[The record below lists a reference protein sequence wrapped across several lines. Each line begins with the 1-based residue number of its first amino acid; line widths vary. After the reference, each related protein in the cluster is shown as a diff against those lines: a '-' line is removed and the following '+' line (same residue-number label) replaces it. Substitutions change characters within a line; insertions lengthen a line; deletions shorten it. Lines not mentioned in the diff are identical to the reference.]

1 MKPETWSRAIEIA
14 RWLRRRA
21 ENVAALLLLVMF
33 LCFILQIVAR
43 YVFNYPLGWT
53 DEASVLCWI
62 WCTLWG
68 AAFVLREKDEVR
80 FDIFYSTASEKTRC
94 VFTVITG
101 VAAIVL
107 FAIALPAVI
116 SYVTFLKVERSAY
129 LGIRLDYL
137 YSIYIVFSV
146 GRHRSLCRAD
156 LARHSRPSA
165 RHPDRKRVG
174 AMTSP
179 FGLCICAILGLGLLG
194 LPIGY
199 SMIAGSILY
208 LLLAGLDLGTS
219 AEQILNGLYNSYV
232 LLAVPLFLF
241 SAELMNVSKMTDQLL
256 RFCDML
262 VGRFRGGLG
271 HINIVQS
278 IIFAGMSGSAIAD
291 LAATGPHQ
299 HRHDDAQQPLPGQLC
314 GRGHRGI
321 GGDRADHPAVDPDG
335 ALRADFGCVRRL
347 SVSRRRHSGPSDGAR
362 ADGRSTPF
370 RRTGTTFRSR
380 SRSRCANGRASPGRD
395 ACAADAGHPA
405 RRNLRRRHDADRGR
419 RGRRRLCVSR
429 RRASGIAT
437 SRCATPIRRCSTARA
452 STASIGMLIAG
463 ALVFNYVVTIEQI
476 PETVKGL
483 LAGYDLS
490 PLMFLFWVNVILL
503 VLGCLLE
510 GSTIILVILPIFIPT
525 AKALG
530 IDLVHFGVV
539 AVFNIMIGLITPPY
553 GLLLFI
559 ISAISGAPLRT
570 IIRDTMPFVSAMI
583 VALAIITFI
592 PETVLWLPR
601 LLGYKG

>member
-1 MKPETWSRAIEIA
+1 
-14 RWLRRRA
+14 
-21 ENVAALLLLVMF
+21 
-33 LCFILQIVAR
+33 
-43 YVFNYPLGWT
+43 
-53 DEASVLCWI
+53 
-62 WCTLWG
+62 
-68 AAFVLREKDEVR
+68 
-80 FDIFYSTASEKTRC
+80 
-94 VFTVITG
+94 
-101 VAAIVL
+101 
-107 FAIALPAVI
+107 
-116 SYVTFLKVERSAY
+116 
-129 LGIRLDYL
+129 
-137 YSIYIVFSV
+137 
-146 GRHRSLCRAD
+146 
-156 LARHSRPSA
+156 
-165 RHPDRKRVG
+165 
-174 AMTSP
+174 MTSP
-179 FGLCICAILGLGLLG
+179 SPFAICICAIVALGLLG

-199 SMIAGSILY
+199 AMIVGSILY
-208 LLLAGLDLGTS
+208 LLLANLDLGTS

-291 LAATGPHQ
+291 LAATGRISIDMMTRNNRYPVSYAAAITAASAVIGPIIPPSIPMVLYALISDASVGYLFLGGIIPGLLMAIAQ
-299 HRHDDAQQPLPGQLC
+299 MVINTIQAHRLDFPVEKPIPLRQWPGITATAVPALLMPVILL
-314 GRGHRGI
+314 GGI
-321 GGDRADHPAVDPDG
+321 YSGVMTPTEAAAV
-335 ALRADFGCVRRL
+335 AAAYAFLVAVLWYRNI
-347 SVSRRRHSGPSDGAR
+347 SVNDTYLAVLNSAR
-362 ADGRSTPF
+362 
-370 RRTGTTFRSR
+370 
-380 SRSRCANGRASPGRD
+380 
-395 ACAADAGHPA
+395 
-405 RRNLRRRHDADRGR
+405 
-419 RGRRRLCVSR
+419 
-429 RRASGIAT
+429 
-437 SRCATPIRRCSTARA
+437 
-452 STASIGMLIAG
+452 STASIGLLIAG

-476 PETVKGL
+476 PAIVRGL

-490 PLMFLFWVNVILL
+490 PTMFLFWVNVILL

-539 AVFNIMIGLITPPY
+539 AVFNIMIGLVTPPY

-570 IIRDTMPFVSAMI
+570 IVRDTMPFVMAMI

-601 LLGYKG
+601 LMGYKG

>member
-1 MKPETWSRAIEIA
+1 VTSPS
-14 RWLRRRA
+14 
-21 ENVAALLLLVMF
+21 
-33 LCFILQIVAR
+33 
-43 YVFNYPLGWT
+43 P
-53 DEASVLCWI
+53 
-62 WCTLWG
+62 
-68 AAFVLREKDEVR
+68 
-80 FDIFYSTASEKTRC
+80 
-94 VFTVITG
+94 
-101 VAAIVL
+101 
-107 FAIALPAVI
+107 FAI
-116 SYVTFLKVERSAY
+116 
-129 LGIRLDYL
+129 
-137 YSIYIVFSV
+137 
-146 GRHRSLCRAD
+146 
-156 LARHSRPSA
+156 
-165 RHPDRKRVG
+165 
-174 AMTSP
+174 
-179 FGLCICAILGLGLLG
+179 CICAIVALGLLG

-199 SMIAGSILY
+199 AIIAGSILY
-208 LLLAGLDLGTS
+208 LLLANLDLGTS

-291 LAATGPHQ
+291 LAATGRISIDMMTRNNRYPVSYAAAITAASAVIGPIIPPSIPMVLYALISDASVGYLFLGGIIPGLLMAIAQ
-299 HRHDDAQQPLPGQLC
+299 MVINTIQAHRLDFPVEKPIPLRQWPGITATAVPALLMPVILL
-314 GRGHRGI
+314 GGI
-321 GGDRADHPAVDPDG
+321 YSGVMTPTEAAAV
-335 ALRADFGCVRRL
+335 AAAYAFLVAVLWYRNI
-347 SVSRRRHSGPSDGAR
+347 SVNDTYLAVLNSAR
-362 ADGRSTPF
+362 
-370 RRTGTTFRSR
+370 
-380 SRSRCANGRASPGRD
+380 
-395 ACAADAGHPA
+395 
-405 RRNLRRRHDADRGR
+405 
-419 RGRRRLCVSR
+419 
-429 RRASGIAT
+429 
-437 SRCATPIRRCSTARA
+437 
-452 STASIGMLIAG
+452 STASIGLLIAG

-476 PETVKGL
+476 PAIVRGL

-490 PLMFLFWVNVILL
+490 PTMFLFWVNVILL

-539 AVFNIMIGLITPPY
+539 AVFNIMIGLVTPPY

-570 IIRDTMPFVSAMI
+570 IVRDTMPFVMAMI

-601 LLGYKG
+601 LMGYKG